1 MKQRLSWLERLKNL
15 WLRIY
20 WFFKGEA
27 LKAQLQQTANP
38 VQPASPLRTEAELAV
53 ERVVMETDIAADCVC
68 AEIVR
73 GGTAIRVM
81 HNDAWEVFIGR
92 NYNHAAEEA
101 INWLK
106 RQGDEIKTNKVTHL
120 NRHQRRKFDHE
131 RRKKR
136 SH

>member
-1 MKQRLSWLERLKNL
+1 MKQRLSLLQRLIDL
-15 WLRIY
+15 WKRVY
-20 WFFKGEA
+20 WFFTGEA
-27 LKAQLQQTANP
+27 LKVQLQQTATP
-38 VQPASPLRTEAELAV
+38 AQPASPLRTEAELAV

-68 AEIVR
+68 AEIFR

-81 HNDAWEVFIGR
+81 HNEAWEMFIGR
-92 NYNHAAEEA
+92 DYNHAAEEA
-101 INWLK
+101 IAWLK
-106 RQGDEIKTNKVTHL
+106 RQGDEIKTSKVTHL

>member
-1 MKQRLSWLERLKNL
+1 MKQRLSLWQRFKNL
-15 WLRIY
+15 CQRIY
-20 WFFKGEA
+20 WFFAGEA
-27 LKAQLQQTANP
+27 LKAQLQQTATP
-38 VQPASPLRTEAELAV
+38 AQPASPLRTAAELAV
-53 ERVVMETDIAADCVC
+53 ERVVMETDITPDCVC

-92 NYNHAAEEA
+92 DYNHAAEEA

-106 RQGDEIKTNKVTHL
+106 RQGDEIETSKVTHL
-120 NRHQRRKFDHE
+120 NRHQRRKFDRE
-131 RRKKR
+131 RRRKR